1 MNTPAMVAG
10 TAGAIW
16 VSSDGEVETLRAG
29 EALQK
34 MRHGAMPLICHA
46 PATWRRL
53 NGGPYNAFDLLE
65 LFAFVRPAQFCV
77 PTPRGVAQAL
87 NLALPETLEQQA
99 LILFE
104 AANTLLAELKKNGPK
119 DRQAEGVA
127 WAMDRGNWPWALP
140 VLTALGVASEAPHSR
155 NLGQAL
161 RPWTKMTEWSEYA
174 PEPPAGH
181 EPVSPEEAGERLAQ
195 LLGEGSEE
203 RPEQKTYAA
212 EAAQAFIPRDN
223 EDEPRLHLADAGTGV
238 GKTLGYIAPASV
250 WAEKNHGPVWIS
262 TFTRNLQRQLDGEL
276 DRLYPDPHEKRRK
289 VVVRKGRENY
299 LCLLNMEEAVA
310 RLGGQP
316 ADARALGL
324 MARWAMATRDGDM
337 VGGDFPGWLGELLGY
352 RLTVDMTDTRGECI
366 YSACTHYQKCFVE
379 RNIRRARRARIVVAN
394 HALVMIQA
402 ALGGVDDGTL
412 PTRYVFDE
420 GHHVF
425 GAADSAFSADLTGF
439 ETSELRRWLLGAED
453 RQRSRA
459 RGLRARIED
468 LVTEG
473 EAETAVIEIIRAAQ
487 TLPGPGWGQRMS
499 GGTPKGAGETFLAL
513 IRQQVY
519 AREKDTRSPYNLEAD
534 SRPPVPGLVEAA
546 LEFEKALEALTR
558 PLKQLMKS
566 LTARLDDEA
575 DELETSVR
583 IRIESI
589 CRSLERRALLPLQ
602 AWRAML
608 KGLPEDAPE
617 EFVDWLGVERRE
629 GRDIDVG
636 MHRHW
641 VDPTV
646 PFFKT
651 VIAPTHGA
659 VITSATL
666 CDNTGDDEKD
676 WHAATMRTGAIHM
689 PTGPSLSK
697 VSSPF
702 DYAAN
707 TKVLVIGDIG
717 RNDMDA
723 TSAAF
728 RELFLAAGG
737 GALGL
742 FTAISRLR
750 AIHQRIAQPL
760 ERSNLT
766 LLSQHV
772 DAMDTG
778 TLIDIFKSEEN
789 SCLLGTD
796 AVRDGVD
803 VPGRSLRLMV
813 YDKVPWSR
821 PTLLHKARKA
831 AFQGGGYDDMLTR
844 LKLKQAFGRL
854 VRRADDRGVFVM
866 LDKALPSRLAT
877 AFPEGVEVERVGL
890 AEAIDMTGNFL
901 NP

>member
-10 TAGAIW
+10 AAGAVW
-16 VSSDGEVETLRAG
+16 VSADGEVETLRPG
-29 EALQK
+29 VALQK
-34 MRHGAMPLICHA
+34 LRHGAMPLICHA
-46 PATWRRL
+46 TATWRKL
-53 NGGPYNAFDLLE
+53 GGGPYNAFDILE
-65 LFAFVRPAQFCV
+65 LFAFTRPARFCV
-77 PTPRGVAQAL
+77 PTPRGLAQAL
-87 NLALPETLEQQA
+87 NLPLPESPEQQA
-99 LILFE
+99 LTLFD

-127 WAMDRGNWPWALP
+127 WAMSRSNWPWALP

-155 NLGQAL
+155 NLSQAL
-161 RPWTKMTEWSEYA
+161 RPWAKMTEWSEYA

-181 EPVSPEEAGERLAQ
+181 EPVEADEAAQRLAE
-195 LLGEGSEE
+195 LLADGSEE
-203 RPEQKTYAA
+203 RPEQKTYARN
-212 EAAQAFIPRDN
+212 AAFAFKPRDK
-223 EDEPRLHLADAGTGV
+223 EAEPRLHLAEAGTGV
-238 GKTLGYIAPASV
+238 GKTLGYIAPASL
-250 WAEKNHGPVWIS
+250 WSEKNHGPVWIS
-262 TFTRNLQRQLDGEL
+262 TYTRNLQRQLDGEL
-276 DRLYPDPHEKRRK
+276 DRLYPDKGEKRRK

-299 LCLLNMEEAVA
+299 LCFLNMEEAVN
-310 RLGGQP
+310 RLGGQE

-324 MARWAMATRDGDM
+324 MARWALVTRDGDM
-337 VGGDFPGWLGELLGY
+337 VGGDFPGWLAELLGY

-366 YSACTHYQKCFVE
+366 YSACAHYQKCFVE

-402 ALGGVDDGTL
+402 ALGGAEDGTL

-425 GAADSAFSADLTGF
+425 EAADSAFSADLTGF

-468 LVTEG
+468 LITEG
-473 EAETAVIEIIRAAQ
+473 DAEEAVADIMRRAQA
-487 TLPGPGWGQRMS
+487 LPGPGWGQRLA
-499 GGTPKGAGETFLAL
+499 GGAPKGAGETFLGL

-534 SRPPVPGLVEAA
+534 ARPPVPGLVEAG
-546 LEFEKALEALTR
+546 LEFESALAALVK
-558 PLKQLMKS
+558 PLNTLMK
-566 LTARLDDEA
+566 LLIERLDEEA
-575 DELETSVR
+575 DELESSVR
-583 IRIESI
+583 IRIESV
-589 CRSLERRALLPLQ
+589 CRSLERRALMPLQ

-608 KGLPEDAPE
+608 KNLPEDAPE

-641 VDPTV
+641 VDPTL
-646 PFFKT
+646 PFYKSVLT
-651 VIAPTHGA
+651 PTHGA

-666 CDNTGDDEKD
+666 CDSTGDEDKD
-676 WHAATMRTGAIHM
+676 WNAAAARTGAVHM
-689 PTGPSLSK
+689 TVPPSQSR
-697 VSSPF
+697 VASPF

-707 TKVLVIGDIG
+707 TKVLVIDDIG
-717 RNDMDA
+717 RGDMDA
-723 TSAAF
+723 TAAAF
-728 RELFLAAGG
+728 RELFIASGG

-742 FTAISRLR
+742 FTAITRLR

-760 ERSNLT
+760 ERSGLP

-778 TLIDIFKSEEN
+778 TLIDIFKAEEN

-813 YDKVPWSR
+813 YDKVPWPR
-821 PTLLHKARKA
+821 PTLLHKARKTS
-831 AFQGGGYDDMLTR
+831 FPGGGYDDMLTR

-854 VRRADDRGVFVM
+854 VRRTDDKGVFVM
-866 LDKALPSRLAT
+866 LDKALPSRLKT

-890 AEAIDMTGNFL
+890 AEAIDITGSFL
-901 NP
+901 GK